1 MLLSCRLVRSG
12 IGLSST
18 VVLVGKGGTVGN
30 GGAVG
35 LGGTVGLRGGAVG
48 PRGGD

>member
-30 GGAVG
+30 CGAVG
-35 LGGTVGLRGGAVG
+35 LGGTVGTMVG
-48 PRGGD
+48 LSAGFGI

>member
-1 MLLSCRLVRSG
+1 MVRSG

-18 VVLVGKGGTVGN
+18 VVLVAKGGTVGN